1 MRVLHDAK
9 QVVINSKDI
18 IRHLDNIGA
27 EMGRAGNNINQ
38 LAKHANSLK
47 LQGAVSPSVAAKFN
61 ELLEAYIGMQQALET
76 ALRKIIRAMS
86 H

>member
-1 MRVLHDAK
+1 LQDAQ
-9 QVVINSKDI
+9 QVVVNSKYL

-47 LQGAVSPSVAAKFN
+47 LQGAVPPSVAAKFN
-61 ELLEAYIGMQQALET
+61 ELLAAYIRMQQDLET

-86 H
+86 L